1 MKNTVFLSLF
11 AIFGISGIQLQAQD
25 SLFLKETL
33 QKWQNAASYTLEV
46 AQGMPFEKFD
56 FKPMDEER
64 SFGQQLVH
72 IGENMTWLAGDYL
85 AKQKFNHP
93 LKGKKELTP
102 VEIIELLNASLA
114 FAQEAIAHTSPD
126 SLSVTK
132 SFFAGPMSRRQIIAL
147 MHDHHTHHRGQ
158 LLVYLRLNGIK
169 APKYRG
175 W

>member
-1 MKNTVFLSLF
+1 
-11 AIFGISGIQLQAQD
+11 
-25 SLFLKETL
+25 
-33 QKWQNAASYTLEV
+33 
-46 AQGMPFEKFD
+46 
-56 FKPMDEER
+56 
-64 SFGQQLVH
+64 
-72 IGENMTWLAGDYL
+72 MTWLAGDYL